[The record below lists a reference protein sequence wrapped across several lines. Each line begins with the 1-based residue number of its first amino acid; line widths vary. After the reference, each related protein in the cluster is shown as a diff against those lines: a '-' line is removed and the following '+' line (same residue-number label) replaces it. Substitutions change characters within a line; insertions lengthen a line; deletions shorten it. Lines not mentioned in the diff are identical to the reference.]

1 MKRIQEKVKDI
12 VEVHDYEILQDFTS
26 DPEKTLSAYHF
37 TDATADLMAKWLDQ
51 VINALP
57 GNGVTCALAGY
68 RGVGKSHFLATL
80 GAIVSQPEFRSRISD
95 SHVSASAQTLK
106 RRRYPTAFVKRGL
119 SPTLI
124 DELRQAVALTFEMP
138 VAEIGSALPDILHF
152 AARRAG
158 ELPFVLL
165 IDTAFERTSRVVRDD
180 GPTLGEIAAL
190 TKELNIFVGV
200 ALDDDISGADGVN
213 SAIAA
218 NYKIDY
224 LDQEHLY
231 RIVDAHIFPKHRQM
245 TQILHEIY
253 TYFRG
258 VLPAFRWSEQRFSAL
273 YPLHPIIL
281 ETAPFVRLYVQ
292 DFALLSFT
300 SEAGRKILGRP
311 ANSLIALDEVFDSVE
326 ATLRKAEDLKEA
338 FIVFDRLNIEVV
350 SQIPIMQRLQAKL
363 ILKALLLLSLEG
375 SGTTASEVSA
385 AMLIFDEND
394 SCRAIQTVEDIL
406 ERFAAAMPEGI
417 QRVPQTGGENN
428 YKFTIAGKDNLQN
441 ALTAAAQTVS
451 PEIVNKILRR
461 VAKDKFADWTLGDE
475 AESGANN
482 RMDSYAVWRGGLR
495 RGRIIWDLDSETSL
509 NEHKFDLSAE
519 LIDWEVIINR
529 REIPFSVSENTETPR
544 VFWQPAQLR
553 SDEIETILRF
563 HVLHTDVELRTEYGE
578 QIRAAGHSHTVA
590 VEKIWKRIFLQD
602 GKVVFDGFDF
612 NFTEE
617 ARAAPSLSEVF
628 SSMLEPFFETRYPM
642 HPYFARLLGMN
653 EVSILVN
660 DLFSG
665 AHPNLQEVQQLA
677 ETFALPLGLVAPRGG
692 VYTLE
697 TEERMVGLPLAAE
710 ILTLV
715 RQHGEATVS
724 LKDVYRQLKKTPNGL
739 VREAQHLILT
749 ALVAQRQIEF
759 VTSKGDRINRRSLD
773 LKIIWDDIE
782 GIAKP
787 SGTIY
792 SERRLT
798 EWAKILTGN
807 ENLHTLE
814 TPADRETVRQS
825 LKHWLTDWE
834 SAHLLERF
842 NELGDEILNTKIW
855 RLAVHAE
862 KTFGSVAE
870 TVRNLATDAISVD
883 ESLHRVADAFSNS
896 DEHFFN
902 CTGDLVVIEDFI
914 SGAAKRQEITS
925 YLAICEPTGEQKI
938 EVLRENL
945 FETIEQSRAQPS
957 EVLNSSMYHLWENF
971 HLEFS
976 DHYAKTHDSVMK
988 SHRLQEKVEK
998 ILNSREWFEFESLSA
1013 CPIFPQNFRLEVTGI
1028 NRRLKHFNCR
1038 DEVRETLKFRP
1049 FCSCDFN
1056 LSDTEMWENLPQKL
1070 WEAVNH
1076 GLFSFR
1082 RGLLLTSEALK
1093 PIIEKFAA
1101 STQETAFISAAE
1113 HLLAML
1119 SRQAEFTALTDQ
1131 EIFILQ
1137 KVLQS
1142 IDDTPLAHLKFPST
1156 ADFLPREQLRE
1167 KINSW
1172 LDELPDKPA
1181 KMRV

>member
-12 VEVHDYEILQDFTS
+12 VEVQDYEILLDFIS
-26 DPEKTLSAYHF
+26 NPEKTLGAYHF

-51 VINALP
+51 ITNAMP

-68 RGVGKSHFLATL
+68 RGVGKSHFFATL
-80 GAIVSQPEFRSRISD
+80 GAIVSQPEFRSRIAD
-95 SHVSASAQTLK
+95 SHVSARAQMLK
-106 RRRYPTAFVKRGL
+106 RRRYPVSFVKRGL
-119 SPTLI
+119 RDTLLE
-124 DELRQAVALTFEMP
+124 ELREAVAVTFETP
-138 VAEIGSALPDILHF
+138 LAQLSGSLSEILQF

-158 ELPFVLL
+158 EIPFVLL

-180 GPTLGEIAAL
+180 GPTLGEIADL

-200 ALDDDISGADGVN
+200 ALDDDIAGADGVN

-218 NYKIDY
+218 NYRIDY

-231 RIVDAHIFPKHRQM
+231 RIVDTHIFPKHRQM
-245 TQILHEIY
+245 SQILHEIY

-292 DFALLSFT
+292 DFALLSFA

-311 ANSLIALDEVFDSVE
+311 ANSLIALDEVFDNVE
-326 ATLRKAEDLKEA
+326 TTLRKAEDLKEA
-338 FIVFDRLNIEVV
+338 LIVFDRLNTEVIA
-350 SQIPIMQRLQAKL
+350 QIPIMQRLQAKL

-385 AMLIFDEND
+385 AMLIFDETD
-394 SCRAIQTVEDIL
+394 PHRAVKTVEDIL
-406 ERFAAAMPEGI
+406 ERFAAAMPEGV
-417 QRVPQTGGENN
+417 QRVTQTGGENN
-428 YKFTIAGKDNLQN
+428 YKFTIAGKDDLQN
-441 ALTAAAQTVS
+441 ALTMAAQTIS
-451 PEIVNKILRR
+451 PDVINKILRR
-461 VAKDKFADWTLGDE
+461 VAKDKFSDWSLADEGD
-475 AESGANN
+475 SNPNN

-495 RGRIIWDLDSETSL
+495 RGRIIWDLDAEESFAEQKS
-509 NEHKFDLSAE
+509 DQSAE
-519 LIDWEVIINR
+519 FVDWEVIINR
-529 REIPFSVSENTETPR
+529 RQIPFAPTENAETPKI
-544 VFWQPAQLR
+544 FWQPAELR
-553 SDEIETILRF
+553 PDERDTILRY
-563 HVLHTDVELRTEYGE
+563 HVLNTNAELRTEFGE
-578 QIRAAGHSHTVA
+578 QIRAAGHSHSVA
-590 VEKIWKRIFLQD
+590 VEKIWKRVFLQD
-602 GKVVFDGFDF
+602 GKIVFDGFDF

-617 ARAAPSLSEVF
+617 ARTAQSLSEVF
-628 SSMLEPFFETRYPM
+628 SVMLEPFFETRYPM

-653 EVSILVN
+653 EVSVLVN

-665 AHPNLQEVQQLA
+665 AHPNLQEVQHLA

-692 VYTLE
+692 FYALE

-710 ILTLV
+710 VLTLV
-715 RQHGEATVS
+715 RQHGEETVS
-724 LKDVYRQLKKTPNGL
+724 LRDLYRQLKKTPNGL

-787 SGTIY
+787 TGSTY
-792 SERRLT
+792 SEQRLN

-807 ENLHTLE
+807 ENLQTLE
-814 TPADRETVRQS
+814 TSADREAVRQS
-825 LKHWLTDWE
+825 LKRWLEDWE
-834 SAHLLERF
+834 TARLLERF

-855 RLAVHAE
+855 RLTVHAE

-870 TVRNLATDAISVD
+870 TVRNLLTDAISVD

-896 DEHFFN
+896 DEQFFN
-902 CTGDLVVIEDFI
+902 CTGDLVIIEDFI
-914 SGAAKRQEITS
+914 GGAAKRQEITS
-925 YLAICEPTGEQKI
+925 YLAVCEPTADEKT
-938 EVLRENL
+938 EELREKL
-945 FETIEQSRAQPS
+945 FRTIAESWTNPS
-957 EVLNSSMYHLWENF
+957 EVLNSLMNDLWENF

-976 DHYAKTHDSVMK
+976 DYYAKTHDSVMK

-998 ILNSREWFEFESLSA
+998 ILSSREWFEFESLSSS
-1013 CPIFPQNFRLEVTGI
+1013 PIFPQNFRLEAENI
-1028 NRRLKHFNCR
+1028 NRRLRHLDCR
-1038 DEVRETLKFRP
+1038 DNVRETLDLQP
-1049 FCSCDFN
+1049 FCSCAFN
-1056 LSDTEMWENLPQKL
+1056 LSETEMWENLPQKL
-1070 WEAVNH
+1070 WEVINH

-1082 RGLLLTSEALK
+1082 RGLLLTGEAIK
-1093 PIIEKFAA
+1093 PLVQKFAA
-1101 STQETAFISAAE
+1101 STNEMEFVAAAE
-1113 HLLAML
+1113 HLNAVL
-1119 SRQAEFTALTDQ
+1119 SRQAEFSALTDQ

-1142 IDDTPLAHLKFPST
+1142 ITDAPLAQVKFP
-1156 ADFLPREQLRE
+1156 AVPDFMLREQLRE

-1172 LDELPDKPA
+1172 LDELPDSPA
-1181 KMRV
+1181 KIRV